1 MAEKSEIFQPEPPV
15 SISFCLTLT
24 PLCRGVTMRRTF
36 ALLSCFLLLLATVGG
51 CQTAVPTFGRDTIM
65 PALGFSAVPGQ
76 TEPELN
82 DFDYD

>member
-1 MAEKSEIFQPEPPV
+1 
-15 SISFCLTLT
+15 
-24 PLCRGVTMRRTF
+24 MRRTF